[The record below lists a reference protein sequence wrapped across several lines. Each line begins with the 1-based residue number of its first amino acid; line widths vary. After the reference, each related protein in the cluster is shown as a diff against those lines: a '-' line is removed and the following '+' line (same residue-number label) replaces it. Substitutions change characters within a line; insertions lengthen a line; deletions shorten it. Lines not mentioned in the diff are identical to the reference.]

1 VTVTTKP
8 APVPDEFSAPYWQGA
23 NDGKLV
29 LPRCANG
36 HLSYPPGPTCPHCGS
51 DELTPTEVP
60 GTGTL
65 YSFTVV
71 RQSAD
76 PAFAG
81 DLPYVVAL
89 VELDAQPGLRLLTNV
104 VECDPD
110 DLAVGGAVEAC
121 FELRRHQSVTQFRPA
136 ATASAAPS

>member
-1 VTVTTKP
+1 M
-8 APVPDEFSAPYWQGA
+8 PVPDEFSDAYWRGA
-23 NDGKLV
+23 NDGELV

-51 DELTPTEVP
+51 AALTPTAVDGN
-60 GTGTL
+60 GTI

-81 DLPYVVAL
+81 ELPYVVAM

-104 VECDPD
+104 VGCDPA
-110 DLAVGGAVEAC
+110 DLEVGTPVEVC
-121 FELRRHQSVTQFRPA
+121 FESRRAQAVTQFRPV
-136 ATASAAPS
+136 ATTPAGAS

>member
-36 HLSYPPGPTCPHCGS
+36 HLSYPPAPTCPHCGS
-51 DELTPTEVP
+51 DDLTPTEVP

-76 PAFAG
+76 PAFAD

-110 DLAVGGAVEAC
+110 DLAVGMAVDAC
-121 FELRRHQSVTQFRPA
+121 FELRRHQAVTQFRPA
-136 ATASAAPS
+136 SAARATPS